1 MHLWFTVLYNFRY
14 EKYINFGD
22 FVPNDLTLFVNANV
36 STYGAGADD
45 SRLTKL
51 QNIFTSENF
60 VWPKNHESVENFNE
74 HTVSYIGVYGGLST
88 GRIFV
93 A

>member
-1 MHLWFTVLYNFRY
+1 M
-14 EKYINFGD
+14 
-22 FVPNDLTLFVNANV
+22 PNDLTLFVNANA
-36 STYGAGADD
+36 SGYGAGADD